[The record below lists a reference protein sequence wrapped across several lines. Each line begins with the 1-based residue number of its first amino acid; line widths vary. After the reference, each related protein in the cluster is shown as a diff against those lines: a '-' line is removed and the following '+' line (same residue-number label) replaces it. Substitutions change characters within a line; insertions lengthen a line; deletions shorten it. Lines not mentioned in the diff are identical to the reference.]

1 MMKKRKWIK
10 QLILLLLIAIAV
22 VVGVLAQKGTK
33 TASYTEVSAQKGD
46 LTTYYNFDG
55 LVYAAREQTLISNA
69 SGTVETVYVVQNQK
83 VEKGDQIYRLAGR
96 GVVKADIDGEVTGLY
111 IAEDDYITAGSVV
124 VKITDMD
131 RLEAR
136 LEVDEYDVH
145 AMTPGTPASIQVLA
159 SGASFDGTVSKLD
172 KNGTAVGDLS
182 YYTATVPMNSMEGVY
197 PGMQISAKALRGHT
211 EDAVLLHMSA
221 IQFDEYNQPYV
232 EVGSAQE
239 PHRVNIVIGISD
251 GVYCE
256 ILSGVAA
263 GDTVLVPSGMSTQE
277 LMMEMRKNSPLMQL
291 GGGANE

>member
-1 MMKKRKWIK
+1 MIKKKKWIK
-10 QLILLLLIAIAV
+10 WLILLLIAIAA
-22 VVGVLAQKGTK
+22 VVGVSAQKGTK

-55 LVYAAREQTLISNA
+55 LVYAAREQALISNA
-69 SGTVETVYVVQNQK
+69 SGTVKTVYVVQNQK

-172 KNGTAVGDLS
+172 KNGTTVGDLS

-197 PGMQISAKALRGHT
+197 PGMQISAKALRSHT

-232 EVGSAQE
+232 EIGSAQE
-239 PHRVNIVIGISD
+239 PQRVNIVIGISD

-263 GDTVLVPSGMSTQE
+263 GDTVLVPSGMSMQE
-277 LMMEMRKNSPLMQL
+277 MMMQMRKNSPLMQL
-291 GGGANE
+291 GGGAYE

>member
-1 MMKKRKWIK
+1 MIKKKKWIK
-10 QLILLLLIAIAV
+10 WLILLLIAIAA
-22 VVGVLAQKGTK
+22 VVGVSAQKGTK

-172 KNGTAVGDLS
+172 KNGTTVGDLS

-232 EVGSAQE
+232 EVGSAQD
-239 PHRVNIVIGISD
+239 PQRVDIVIGISD

>member
-1 MMKKRKWIK
+1 MIKKKKWIK
-10 QLILLLLIAIAV
+10 WLILLLIAIAA
-22 VVGVLAQKGTK
+22 VVGVSAQKGTK

-131 RLEAR
+131 RLEVR
-136 LEVDEYDVH
+136 LDVDEYDVH

-239 PHRVNIVIGISD
+239 PQRVNIEIGISD

-291 GGGANE
+291 GGGAYE

>member
-1 MMKKRKWIK
+1 MIKKKKWIK
-10 QLILLLLIAIAV
+10 WLILLLIAIAA
-22 VVGVLAQKGTK
+22 VVGVSAQKGTK

-55 LVYAAREQTLISNA
+55 LVYAAREQALISNA
-69 SGTVETVYVVQNQK
+69 SGTVKTVYVVQNQK

-232 EVGSAQE
+232 EVGSAQD
-239 PHRVNIVIGISD
+239 PQRVDIVIGISD

-256 ILSGVAA
+256 ILSGVAE

-291 GGGANE
+291 GGGAYE

>member
-1 MMKKRKWIK
+1 MIKKKKWIK
-10 QLILLLLIAIAV
+10 WLILLLIAIAA
-22 VVGVLAQKGTK
+22 VVGVSTQKGTK

-232 EVGSAQE
+232 EVGSAQD
-239 PHRVNIVIGISD
+239 PQRVDIVIGISD

-263 GDTVLVPSGMSTQE
+263 GDTVLVPTGMSTQE

-291 GGGANE
+291 SGGAYE

>member
-1 MMKKRKWIK
+1 MIKKKKWIK
-10 QLILLLLIAIAV
+10 WLILLLIAIAA
-22 VVGVLAQKGTK
+22 VVGVSAQKGTK

-172 KNGTAVGDLS
+172 KNGTTVGDLS

>member
-10 QLILLLLIAIAV
+10 RLILLLLIAIAV
-22 VVGVLAQKGTK
+22 VVGVSAQKGTK

-55 LVYAAREQTLISNA
+55 LVYAAREQALISNA
-69 SGTVETVYVVQNQK
+69 SGTVKTVYVVQNQK

-111 IAEDDYITAGSVV
+111 ITEDDYITAGSVV
-124 VKITDMD
+124 VKITDMN

-145 AMTPGTPASIQVLA
+145 AMTPGKPASIQVLA

-182 YYTATVPMNSMEGVY
+182 YYTSTVPMNSMEGVY
-197 PGMQISAKALRGHT
+197 PGMQISAKALRSHT

-232 EVGSAQE
+232 EIGSAQE
-239 PHRVNIVIGISD
+239 PQRVNIVIGISD

-263 GDTVLVPSGMSTQE
+263 GDTVLVPSGMSMQE
-277 LMMEMRKNSPLMQL
+277 MMMQMRKNSPLMQL
-291 GGGANE
+291 GGGAYE

>member
-1 MMKKRKWIK
+1 MIKKKKWIK
-10 QLILLLLIAIAV
+10 WLILLLIAIAA
-22 VVGVLAQKGTK
+22 VVGVSAQKGTK

-96 GVVKADIDGEVTGLY
+96 GAVKADIDGEVTGLY

-232 EVGSAQE
+232 EVGSAQD
-239 PHRVNIVIGISD
+239 PQRVDIVIGISD

-256 ILSGVAA
+256 ILSGVAE

-291 GGGANE
+291 GGGAYE

>member
-1 MMKKRKWIK
+1 MIKKKKWIK
-10 QLILLLLIAIAV
+10 WLILLLIAIAA
-22 VVGVLAQKGTK
+22 VVGVSAKKGTK

-263 GDTVLVPSGMSTQE
+263 GDTVLVPSGMSMQE
-277 LMMEMRKNSPLMQL
+277 MMMQMRKNSPLMQL

>member
-1 MMKKRKWIK
+1 MIKKKKWIK
-10 QLILLLLIAIAV
+10 WLILLLIAIAA
-22 VVGVLAQKGTK
+22 VVGVSAQKGTK

-239 PHRVNIVIGISD
+239 PQRVNIVIGISD

-263 GDTVLVPSGMSTQE
+263 GDTVLVPSGMSMQE
-277 LMMEMRKNSPLMQL
+277 MMMQMRKNSPLMQL
-291 GGGANE
+291 GGGAYE

>member
-55 LVYAAREQTLISNA
+55 LVHAAREQTLISDA
-69 SGTVETVYVVQNQK
+69 SGTVKTVYVVQNQK
-83 VEKGDQIYRLAGR
+83 VEKGDRIYRLDG
-96 GVVKADIDGEVTGLY
+96 GEVVKADIDGEVTGLY
-111 IAEDDYITAGSVV
+111 ITEDDYITAGSVV
-124 VKITDMD
+124 VKITDMN

-145 AMTPGTPASIQVLA
+145 AMTPGKPASIQVLA

>member
-1 MMKKRKWIK
+1 MIKKKKWIK
-10 QLILLLLIAIAV
+10 WLILLLIAIAA
-22 VVGVLAQKGTK
+22 VVGVSAKKGTK

-291 GGGANE
+291 SGGVNE

>member
-1 MMKKRKWIK
+1 MIKKKKWIK
-10 QLILLLLIAIAV
+10 WLILLLIAIAA
-22 VVGVLAQKGTK
+22 VVGVSAQKGTK

-172 KNGTAVGDLS
+172 KNGTTVGDLS
-182 YYTATVPMNSMEGVY
+182 YYTSTVPMNSMEGVY
-197 PGMQISAKALRGHT
+197 PGMQISAKALRSHT

-232 EVGSAQE
+232 EIGSAQE

>member
-10 QLILLLLIAIAV
+10 RLILLLLIAIAV
-22 VVGVLAQKGTK
+22 VVGVSAQKGTK

-55 LVYAAREQTLISNA
+55 LVYAAREQALISNA
-69 SGTVETVYVVQNQK
+69 SGTVKTVYVVQNQK
-83 VEKGDQIYRLAGR
+83 VEKGDRIYRLDG
-96 GVVKADIDGEVTGLY
+96 GEVVKADIDGEVTGLY
-111 IAEDDYITAGSVV
+111 ITEDDYITAGSVV
-124 VKITDMD
+124 VKITDMN

-145 AMTPGTPASIQVLA
+145 AMTPGKPASIQVLA

-197 PGMQISAKALRGHT
+197 PGMQISAKALRSHT

-232 EVGSAQE
+232 EIGSAQE
-239 PHRVNIVIGISD
+239 PQRVNIVIGISD

-256 ILSGVAA
+256 ILSGVAE

-291 GGGANE
+291 GGGAYE

>member
-1 MMKKRKWIK
+1 MIKKKKWIK
-10 QLILLLLIAIAV
+10 WLILLLIAIAA
-22 VVGVLAQKGTK
+22 VVGVSAKKGTK

-172 KNGTAVGDLS
+172 KNGTTVGDLS

>member
-1 MMKKRKWIK
+1 MIKKKKWIK
-10 QLILLLLIAIAV
+10 WLILLLIAIAA
-22 VVGVLAQKGTK
+22 VVGVSAQKGTK

-55 LVYAAREQTLISNA
+55 LVYAAREQALISNA
-69 SGTVETVYVVQNQK
+69 SGTVKTVYVVQNQK

-232 EVGSAQE
+232 EVGSAQD
-239 PHRVNIVIGISD
+239 PQRVDIVIGISD

>member
-1 MMKKRKWIK
+1 MIKKKKWIK
-10 QLILLLLIAIAV
+10 WLILLLIAIAA
-22 VVGVLAQKGTK
+22 VVGVSAQKGTK

-96 GVVKADIDGEVTGLY
+96 GVVKADIDGDVTGLY

>member
-1 MMKKRKWIK
+1 MIKKKKWIK
-10 QLILLLLIAIAV
+10 WLILLLIAIAA
-22 VVGVLAQKGTK
+22 VVGVSAQKGTK

-55 LVYAAREQTLISNA
+55 LVYAAREQALISNA
-69 SGTVETVYVVQNQK
+69 SGTVKTVYVVQNQK

>member
-1 MMKKRKWIK
+1 MIKKKKWIK
-10 QLILLLLIAIAV
+10 WLILLLIASAA
-22 VVGVLAQKGTK
+22 VVGVSAQKGTK

-55 LVYAAREQTLISNA
+55 LVYAAREQALISNA

-172 KNGTAVGDLS
+172 KNGTTVGDLS

>member
-1 MMKKRKWIK
+1 MIKKKKWIK
-10 QLILLLLIAIAV
+10 WLILLLLIVIAA
-22 VVGVLAQKGTK
+22 VVGVSAQKGTK

-69 SGTVETVYVVQNQK
+69 SGTVEKVYVVQNQK

-96 GVVKADIDGEVTGLY
+96 GAVKADIDGEVTGLY

-145 AMTPGTPASIQVLA
+145 AMTPGTSASIQVLA

-239 PHRVNIVIGISD
+239 PQRVNIEIGISD

>member
-1 MMKKRKWIK
+1 MIKKKKWIK
-10 QLILLLLIAIAV
+10 WLILLLIAIAA
-22 VVGVLAQKGTK
+22 VVGVSAQKGTK

-55 LVYAAREQTLISNA
+55 LVYAAREQALISNA
-69 SGTVETVYVVQNQK
+69 SGTVKTVYVVQNQK

-172 KNGTAVGDLS
+172 KNGTTVGDLS

-256 ILSGVAA
+256 ILFGVAA

>member
-1 MMKKRKWIK
+1 MIKKKKWIK
-10 QLILLLLIAIAV
+10 WLILLLIAIAA
-22 VVGVLAQKGTK
+22 VVGVSTQKGTK

-172 KNGTAVGDLS
+172 KNGTTVGDLS

-239 PHRVNIVIGISD
+239 PHGVNIVIGISD

>member
-69 SGTVETVYVVQNQK
+69 SGTVKTVYVVQNQK

-256 ILSGVAA
+256 ILSGVAV

>member
-1 MMKKRKWIK
+1 MIKKKKWIK
-10 QLILLLLIAIAV
+10 WLILLLIAIAA
-22 VVGVLAQKGTK
+22 VVGVSAKKGTK

-172 KNGTAVGDLS
+172 KNGTTVGDLS

-291 GGGANE
+291 GGGAYE

>member
-1 MMKKRKWIK
+1 MIKKKKWIK
-10 QLILLLLIAIAV
+10 WLILLLIAIAA
-22 VVGVLAQKGTK
+22 VVGVSAQKGTK

-96 GVVKADIDGEVTGLY
+96 GAVKADIDGEVTGLY

-232 EVGSAQE
+232 EVGSAQD
-239 PHRVNIVIGISD
+239 PQRVDIVIGISD

-256 ILSGVAA
+256 ILSGVAE

-291 GGGANE
+291 SGGAYE

>member
-1 MMKKRKWIK
+1 MIKKKKWIK
-10 QLILLLLIAIAV
+10 WLILLLIAIAA
-22 VVGVLAQKGTK
+22 VVGVSAKKGTK

-197 PGMQISAKALRGHT
+197 PGMQISAKALRSHT

-291 GGGANE
+291 SGGVNE

>member
-1 MMKKRKWIK
+1 MIKKKKWIK
-10 QLILLLLIAIAV
+10 WLILLLIAIAA
-22 VVGVLAQKGTK
+22 VVGVSAKKGTK

-182 YYTATVPMNSMEGVY
+182 YYTATVTMNSMEGVY

-291 GGGANE
+291 SGGVNE

>member
-1 MMKKRKWIK
+1 MIKKKKWIK
-10 QLILLLLIAIAV
+10 WLILLLIAIAA
-22 VVGVLAQKGTK
+22 VVGVSAQKGTK

-69 SGTVETVYVVQNQK
+69 SGTVKTVYVVQNQK

-291 GGGANE
+291 GGGAYE

>member
-1 MMKKRKWIK
+1 MIKKKKWIK
-10 QLILLLLIAIAV
+10 WLILLLIAIAA
-22 VVGVLAQKGTK
+22 VVGVSAQKGTK

-131 RLEAR
+131 RLEVR
-136 LEVDEYDVH
+136 LDVDEYDVH

-172 KNGTAVGDLS
+172 KNGTTVGDLS

>member
-1 MMKKRKWIK
+1 MCFLPFAPMPPF
-10 QLILLLLIAIAV
+10 
-22 VVGVLAQKGTK
+22 
-33 TASYTEVSAQKGD
+33 TE
-46 LTTYYNFDG
+46 
-55 LVYAAREQTLISNA
+55 
-69 SGTVETVYVVQNQK
+69 
-83 VEKGDQIYRLAGR
+83 
-96 GVVKADIDGEVTGLY
+96 LY

-172 KNGTAVGDLS
+172 KNGTTVGDLS

>member
-1 MMKKRKWIK
+1 
-10 QLILLLLIAIAV
+10 LIVIAA
-22 VVGVLAQKGTK
+22 VVGVSAQKGTK

-55 LVYAAREQTLISNA
+55 LVYAAREQALISNA
-69 SGTVETVYVVQNQK
+69 SGTVKTVYVVQNQK

-136 LEVDEYDVH
+136 LEIDEYDVH

-232 EVGSAQE
+232 EVGSAQD
-239 PHRVNIVIGISD
+239 PQRVDIVIGISD

-256 ILSGVAA
+256 ILSGVAE

-291 GGGANE
+291 GGGAYE

>member
-1 MMKKRKWIK
+1 MIKKKKWIK
-10 QLILLLLIAIAV
+10 WLILLLIAIAA
-22 VVGVLAQKGTK
+22 VVGVSTQKGTK

-172 KNGTAVGDLS
+172 KNGTTVGDLS

-232 EVGSAQE
+232 EVGSAQD
-239 PHRVNIVIGISD
+239 PQRVDIVIGISD

-291 GGGANE
+291 SGGANE

>member
-1 MMKKRKWIK
+1 MIKKKKWIK
-10 QLILLLLIAIAV
+10 WLILLLIAIAA
-22 VVGVLAQKGTK
+22 VVGVSAQKGTK

-69 SGTVETVYVVQNQK
+69 SGTVKTVYVVQNQK

-232 EVGSAQE
+232 EVGSAQD
-239 PHRVNIVIGISD
+239 PQRVDIVIGISD

>member
-1 MMKKRKWIK
+1 MIKKKKWIK
-10 QLILLLLIAIAV
+10 WLILLLIAIAA
-22 VVGVLAQKGTK
+22 VVGVSAKKGTK

-291 GGGANE
+291 GGGAYE

>member
-1 MMKKRKWIK
+1 MVKKKKWIK
-10 QLILLLLIAIAV
+10 WLILLLIAIAA
-22 VVGVLAQKGTK
+22 VVGVSAQKGTK

-131 RLEAR
+131 RLEVR
-136 LEVDEYDVH
+136 LDVDEYDVH

-172 KNGTAVGDLS
+172 KNGTTVGDLS

-263 GDTVLVPSGMSTQE
+263 GDTVLVPSGMSMQE
-277 LMMEMRKNSPLMQL
+277 MMMQMRENSPMMQ
-291 GGGANE
+291 

>member
-1 MMKKRKWIK
+1 MIKKKKWIK
-10 QLILLLLIAIAV
+10 WLILLLIAIAA
-22 VVGVLAQKGTK
+22 VVGVSAQKGTK

-232 EVGSAQE
+232 EVGSAQD
-239 PHRVNIVIGISD
+239 PQRVDIVIGISD

-291 GGGANE
+291 SGGVNE

>member
-1 MMKKRKWIK
+1 MIKKKKWIK
-10 QLILLLLIAIAV
+10 WLILLLIAIAA
-22 VVGVLAQKGTK
+22 VVGVSTQKGTK

-172 KNGTAVGDLS
+172 KNGTTVGDLS

-197 PGMQISAKALRGHT
+197 PGMQISAKALRSHT

>member
-1 MMKKRKWIK
+1 MIKKKKWIK
-10 QLILLLLIAIAV
+10 WLILLLIAIAA
-22 VVGVLAQKGTK
+22 VVGVSTQKGTK

-172 KNGTAVGDLS
+172 KNGTTVGDLS

-251 GVYCE
+251 SVYCE

-291 GGGANE
+291 GGGAYE

>member
-1 MMKKRKWIK
+1 MIKKKKWIK
-10 QLILLLLIAIAV
+10 WLILLLIAIAA
-22 VVGVLAQKGTK
+22 VVGVSAQKGTK

-232 EVGSAQE
+232 EIGSAQE
-239 PHRVNIVIGISD
+239 PQRVNIVIGISD

-263 GDTVLVPSGMSTQE
+263 GDTVLVPSGMSMQE
-277 LMMEMRKNSPLMQL
+277 MMMQMRKNSPLMQL
-291 GGGANE
+291 GGGAYE